1 MGSLNGSSISKQWAD
16 LRAMWFLMATRG
28 PAGALLK
35 EIGMVDIAN
44 EDVARDFLLLEMAL

>member
-1 MGSLNGSSISKQWAD
+1 
-16 LRAMWFLMATRG
+16 MWFLMATRG

-44 EDVARDFLLLEMAL
+44 EDVAWDFLLLEMAF